1 MSHKQ
6 TKINVLSVMFIIF
19 QFSDQSLSHN
29 PCTYNQHWLIT
40 MTILKHARAAVYQ
53 QIFLEPQ
60 DVNVKE
66 QSCNKNVFTRE
77 IKLKLTPLNKI
88 SLRKNYCYSKD
99 FVVYV
104 KNVNCGTF
112 KHRVRLVH
120 HRLYYLCVS
129 LGQQPKYN

>member
-1 MSHKQ
+1 
-6 TKINVLSVMFIIF
+6 MFIILLC

-40 MTILKHARAAVYQ
+40 MTILKHARAALYQ
-53 QIFLEPQ
+53 SIFLEPQ

-88 SLRKNYCYSKD
+88 SLRKII
-99 FVVYV
+99 VIV
-104 KNVNCGTF
+104 KISSYMLKMEIVELSNIVFGSCIIIYALF
-112 KHRVRLVH
+112 
-120 HRLYYLCVS
+120 
-129 LGQQPKYN
+129 